1 RNCWPSAQT
10 TDQSANGLIADTFGA
25 MADFQTSGQSPYST
39 GRARRWFS
47 TAARAMLRNLTR
59 AERAP
64 TLKKQ
69 MKKTLV
75 TALCV
80 LAICSASVTPCRAD
94 TDKQLKI
101 ITDVAVLRPGGLIA
115 TAVGS
120 VFFVVSLPFSAATHT
135 IKET

>member
-1 RNCWPSAQT
+1 
-10 TDQSANGLIADTFGA
+10 
-25 MADFQTSGQSPYST
+25 
-39 GRARRWFS
+39 
-47 TAARAMLRNLTR
+47 MLRKLTR

-135 IKET
+135 IKETAHTLIVSPAKATFQRPLGDYDAVQDMFED